1 MNFRGLWIFL
11 IVVLVSVSVP
21 AVSVGAGEKPSP
33 EVQILITTG
42 GHGFDAEGFYGM
54 FRAMP
59 GIRFET
65 IELPKQAAV
74 LRPDLRERIDCLVLY
89 DMVGELPSGARENF
103 IALLRKG
110 IGVVSLHHNLGANR
124 DWDEYRK
131 IIGGKFIFEACE
143 IDGESYKPTPWAHG
157 QRLKVQVVDKQ
168 HPITEGIDDFEID
181 DETYGRFYTAP
192 GIHVLLRTDHP
203 QNNPIVA
210 WTTQYGASRVVYI
223 QFGHDRGAYDN
234 PNYRRL
240 VHRAILWAS
249 GKLNP

>member
-1 MNFRGLWIFL
+1 MSSRGLCAFA
-11 IVVLVSVSVP
+11 VAPLVFGLMPHVS
-21 AVSVGAGEKPSP
+21 SGASDNPTQ
-33 EVQILITTG
+33 EVRILITTG

-65 IELPKQAAV
+65 IELPKQADV
-74 LRPDLRERIDCLVLY
+74 LRPELRERIDCLVLY
-89 DMVGELPSGARENF
+89 DMVRELPSAARESF
-103 IALLRKG
+103 VELLRKG

-124 DWDEYRK
+124 AWDEYRK
-131 IIGGKFIFEACE
+131 IIGGKFIFEECE
-143 IDGESYKPTPWAHG
+143 LDGESYKPTPWAHG
-157 QRLKVQVVDKQ
+157 QRLKVQVADKQ
-168 HPITEGIDDFEID
+168 HPITSGITDFEID

-203 QNNPIVA
+203 QNNPVVA

-240 VHRAILWAS
+240 VLKAILWAS
-249 GKLNP
+249 GKSDP